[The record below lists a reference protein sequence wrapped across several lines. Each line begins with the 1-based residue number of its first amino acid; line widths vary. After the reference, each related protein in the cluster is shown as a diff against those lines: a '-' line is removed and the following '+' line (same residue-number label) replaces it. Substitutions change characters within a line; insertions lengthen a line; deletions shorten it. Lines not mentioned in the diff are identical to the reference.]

1 MAAERHF
8 HGRDPQQGTHHLV
21 TALAAIGTG
30 PSPGT
35 PLSGRLNGL
44 PWLPVD
50 GAAPRPAWRLPF
62 VGNAPGKT
70 EYPVRPPDAIAP
82 LIGSLPTTAWSIDR
96 DSAAALATLFE
107 AAAPMRVVEIGSG
120 ISTIVFAAMCAESG
134 RDARVVSFDENDA
147 YAAQTRRRL
156 ADLDLADWATVIV
169 SPVVRRRLDGWTGW
183 VYAMDPDTVDVAL
196 GGHAVDFTFVD
207 GPASWLT
214 RRGDC
219 RYGTLLAVRPWA
231 SRRSVF
237 VADDALRR
245 RDLAIIR
252 RWQRLP
258 FVEVG
263 GVVPVGHGIAF
274 GHLSGTR
281 QDGASNA

>member
-1 MAAERHF
+1 
-8 HGRDPQQGTHHLV
+8 V
-21 TALAAIGTG
+21 TVLAPPRTG
-30 PSPGT
+30 PSPCAF
-35 PLSGRLNGL
+35 LSDRLDGL
-44 PWLPVD
+44 PWSPLNGV
-50 GAAPRPAWRLPF
+50 APRPVWRPSF
-62 VGNAPGKT
+62 FGNASRRT
-70 EYPVRPPDAIAP
+70 EHPVRPPHAIAP
-82 LIGSLPTTAWSIDR
+82 LIDRLPTTAWSIDR
-96 DSAAALATLFE
+96 DSAAALATLFQ
-107 AAAPMRVVEIGSG
+107 AAAPTRVVEFGSG
-120 ISTIVFAAMCAESG
+120 ASTIVFAAMCAESG
-134 RDARVVSFDENDA
+134 RDARVISFDEKET
-147 YAAQTRRRL
+147 YAERTRARL
-156 ADLDLADWATVIV
+156 AELDLADWATVIV

-183 VYAMDPDTVDVAL
+183 VYVMQPEVIEAAL

-258 FVEVG
+258 YVEVG

-274 GHLSGTR
+274 GHLAGTR
-281 QDGASNA
+281 HNGASHV